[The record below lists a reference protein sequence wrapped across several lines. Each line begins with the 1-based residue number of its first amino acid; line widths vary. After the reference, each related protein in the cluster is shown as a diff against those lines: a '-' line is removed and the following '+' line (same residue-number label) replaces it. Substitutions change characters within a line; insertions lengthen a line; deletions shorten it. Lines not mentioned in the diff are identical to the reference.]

1 MVLIH
6 FFVQWRCDSKIVEAF
21 ADTIFASKAHR
32 NGLHNGISTISFGST
47 AVYSAY
53 NWQPS
58 PLNYVEKENELTNKF
73 ELSTESPSRLRVSG
87 THRFLPVK

>member
-1 MVLIH
+1 MLTQ
-6 FFVQWRCDSKIVEAF
+6 FSLQE
-21 ADTIFASKAHR
+21 AHR

-58 PLNYVEKENELTNKF
+58 PLNYVEKRMN
-73 ELSTESPSRLRVSG
+73 
-87 THRFLPVK
+87 

>member
-1 MVLIH
+1 MVCTMELAP
-6 FFVQWRCDSKIVEAF
+6 FLLAR
-21 ADTIFASKAHR
+21 
-32 NGLHNGISTISFGST
+32 L

>member
-1 MVLIH
+1 MLTQ
-6 FFVQWRCDSKIVEAF
+6 FLLQE
-21 ADTIFASKAHR
+21 AHR

-58 PLNYVEKENELTNKF
+58 PLNYVEKRMN
-73 ELSTESPSRLRVSG
+73 LRINSNLQRNPHFV
-87 THRFLPVK
+87 RNLL

>member
-1 MVLIH
+1 MLTQ
-6 FFVQWRCDSKIVEAF
+6 FSLQE
-21 ADTIFASKAHR
+21 AHR

-58 PLNYVEKENELTNKF
+58 PLNYVEKRMN
-73 ELSTESPSRLRVSG
+73 LRINSNFQRNPHLV
-87 THRFLPVK
+87 RNLL